1 MAEFDPQQFDLQQFE
16 GHQDAELGL
25 RPLRPGELWQQICD
39 RTTTALADGSL
50 QPIDTHYC
58 QIAQGGMTFV
68 VRQLVNIIRKQKA
81 QAQQQKAKV
90 NPFLPC
96 DPRLLVAELSPTH
109 HCLLNKYN
117 VVDHHILLVT
127 RAYESQ
133 EDWLT
138 RTDFEALAL
147 GLKEINGL
155 AFHNGGAEA
164 GASQPHKH
172 LQVLP
177 LPLIPN
183 SEHALPLE
191 ALVKQANLSAPGTL
205 DLPFAHQWAPLDLDW
220 QQQSPQDIAAHLLDQ
235 YRHLLNQ
242 LGIKPDI
249 WHGPQTHAYNLVIT
263 RNWMFVV
270 PRRQDSYQGISVNSL
285 GVVGSLLVRDQAQLE
300 HLRQLGPMRVL
311 EAVGCQ

>member
-1 MAEFDPQQFDLQQFE
+1 MAEFDPQQFDPQHKKE
-16 GHQDAELGL
+16 HQGADVGL
-25 RPLRPGELWQQICD
+25 RPLRPGALWPQICD
-39 RTTTALADGSL
+39 RTATALADGSL

-68 VRQLVNIIRKQKA
+68 VRQLANIIRKQKA
-81 QAQQQKAKV
+81 QAHQQKNKV

-96 DPRLLVAELSPTH
+96 DPRLLVADLSPTH
-109 HCLLNKYN
+109 RCLLNKYN

-127 RAYESQ
+127 RTYESQ

-138 RTDFEALAL
+138 AADFEALAL
-147 GLKEINGL
+147 GLGEINGL
-155 AFHNGGAEA
+155 GFYNGGAAA

-177 LPLIPN
+177 LPLIPDG
-183 SEHALPLE
+183 EYALPLD

-205 DLPFAHQWAPLDLDW
+205 DLPFAHQWAPLNLNW
-220 QQQSPQDIAAHLLDQ
+220 QQQSPQDIATHLVDQ
-235 YRHLLNQ
+235 YRYLLNQ
-242 LGIKPDI
+242 LGITPET
-249 WHGPQTHAYNLVIT
+249 WRGPQTQAYNLVVT
-263 RNWMFVV
+263 RRWMFIV
-270 PRRQDSYQGISVNSL
+270 PRRQNSYQGISVNSL

-311 EAVGCQ
+311 EAVGF